1 MKFSTR
7 EDVEVPI
14 DQTFGIICNFDAY
27 ERSAMR
33 RGAEVQRTDSLTRAG
48 IGMKWRAAFKMRG
61 KMRDIDLEMVG
72 YDKPNELR
80 VLSSSNGIDGAGQ
93 IELVALSRNRTRISV
108 EFELKPTNLSARLLV
123 QSLKLAKNSLNNR
136 YKLRIAEYAKSIEDR
151 HKTGA

>member
-123 QSLKLAKNSLNNR
+123 QSLKLAKNSLNKR